1 MLILIVAATSF
12 EVEPLVNSFGN
23 KLDVLITGAG
33 MVPTAFALGRQF
45 NMHKYDLVINLG
57 IAGSFDRSITPGYV
71 VEITEDTFAETG
83 AEDDQEF
90 IPITTLGFGEN
101 PEREG
106 LLKTPERMAK
116 AMLYLTHGYDLDAKE
131 ILNSAMFKEDYSQM
145 VIVKDIEVYSMCE
158 HHMLPFFGKAHI
170 AYIPNGYVVGLS
182 KIPRIVDVFAR
193 RLQVQER
200 LTNEIRDC
208 IQDTLNPIGVGVV
221 IECRHLCM
229 SMRGVQKQNSV
240 TTTSAFTGEF
250 LKEKTRTEFL
260 NLISAKLG

>member
-1 MLILIVAATSF
+1 MINENFIKDTDDDDIEGYIKIDRYNPELISSLSAHYQ
-12 EVEPLVNSFGN
+12 
-23 KLDVLITGAG
+23 DVLKLI
-33 MVPTAFALGRQF
+33 
-45 NMHKYDLVINLG
+45 
-57 IAGSFDRSITPGYV
+57 
-71 VEITEDTFAETG
+71 
-83 AEDDQEF
+83 
-90 IPITTLGFGEN
+90 GEN

-106 LLKTPERMAK
+106 LLKTPERIAK
-116 AMLYLTHGYDLDAKE
+116 AMLYLTQGYDLNAKE
-131 ILNSAMFKEDYSQM
+131 IMASAVFKEEYSQM

-170 AYIPNGYVVGLS
+170 AYIPNGHVVGLS

-200 LTNEIRDC
+200 LTNDIRDC
-208 IQDTLNPIGVGVV
+208 IQDSLNPMGVGVV